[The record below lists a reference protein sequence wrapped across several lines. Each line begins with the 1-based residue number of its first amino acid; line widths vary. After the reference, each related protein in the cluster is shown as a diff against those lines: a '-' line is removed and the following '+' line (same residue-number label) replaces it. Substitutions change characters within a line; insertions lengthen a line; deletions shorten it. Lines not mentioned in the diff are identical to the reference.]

1 MKIEMQ
7 LKMEDAMRSF
17 SLAAR
22 KSQLVFLVVSTI
34 CGLAYTSAACAS
46 DRISG
51 AQIKQR
57 INSFLA
63 AKNLAGEPAI
73 SENRLF
79 PACESEVSVRP
90 MFGGMKTVELSCPDP
105 GGFKIAVR
113 TNAVSHGS
121 RGPLT
126 GDANRNTAKL
136 MSLTELK
143 DETFGEDRPKNA
155 GEKYLAMARSVQK
168 GQILSRDDVV
178 LKVAKAKN
186 RTGYFSKINDVVGRK
201 VKKKL
206 SVNQIIL
213 SRHLEIDWD
222 IRKGQKIIIQST
234 SGPVVVVSSGIS
246 QGNAQVGELLQ
257 VQNQHSGKLVEGIVV
272 SRKKIK
278 VLTK

>member
-143 DETFGEDRPKNA
+143 DETFGEDCPKNA
-155 GEKYLAMARSVQK
+155 AEKYLAMARSVQ
-168 GQILSRDDVV
+168 
-178 LKVAKAKN
+178 
-186 RTGYFSKINDVVGRK
+186 
-201 VKKKL
+201 
-206 SVNQIIL
+206 
-213 SRHLEIDWD
+213 
-222 IRKGQKIIIQST
+222 KGQKIIIQST